1 MIDER
6 DVEGYLV
13 RVVQERGGLCLK
25 LDSSGMKGIQ
35 DRLILLP
42 GGCVWFVELKK
53 PGGRVGVLQQVR
65 KRQIERLGF
74 RSAIVWTKAGVDEL
88 VRDLASDQN

>member
-13 RVVQERGGLCLK
+13 REVGKLGGLCLK
-25 LDSSGMKGIQ
+25 LDSSGKKGIQ
-35 DRLILLP
+35 DRLVLLP
-42 GGCVWFVELKK
+42 GGRVLFVELKK

-65 KRQIERLGF
+65 KKQLERLGF
-74 RSAIVWTKAGVDEL
+74 PCAVVWTQAEVDRL
-88 VRDLASDQN
+88 LR